1 VKISEL
7 AKLTAENPNESLLA
21 ELRILEQK
29 MGLVLTLVS
38 PLSAL
43 LTTGPRESKV
53 KRERELMY
61 SSNRQYGELCKIMM
75 LRKLRLS
82 ELKKLGGKLRRGQRQ
97 RGTGLRRIR
106 MIGRMIV
113 STITRMLDGAL
124 DIETQ
129 RRIA

>member
-1 VKISEL
+1 
-7 AKLTAENPNESLLA
+7 
-21 ELRILEQK
+21 LEKK

-38 PLSAL
+38 PLSVL

-61 SSNRQYGELCKIMM
+61 SSNQQYGELCKIMM
-75 LRKLRLS
+75 LPKLRLS
-82 ELKKLGGKLRRGQRQ
+82 EPKKLGGKLRRGQMQ

-124 DIETQ
+124 DMENPETDSVAFLWNTE
-129 RRIA
+129 RLDGLEFG